1 MPIVLLFFHI
11 KKIKPENLYTKLL
24 IIILFITAARF
35 CYVIFLNPAVD
46 PGIRNCIP
54 LRLDAI
60 LTGVVF
66 ACLKINNKEL
76 YNKFLEKLTLIIN
89 FIVLTLIIFYISY
102 FCIVNNYF
110 CLSLILLIIRFY

>member
-66 ACLKINNKEL
+66 ACLKINNKEIYDKL
-76 YNKFLEKLTLIIN
+76 LTKNIIVMNFL
-89 FIVLTLIIFYISY
+89 
-102 FCIVNNYF
+102 
-110 CLSLILLIIRFY
+110 LLIIQTFFYIIVLSIRSHF